1 MAISA
6 NLILLP
12 SFGGLVYTSFTKMED
27 MYCKSRYDAYYRDL
41 DEAKS
46 ACDAD
51 ARCFGINDKRCD
63 GIKEDGSINTSG
75 NWFRKCFH
83 EKNDEKH
90 ESNINTCVYVKG
102 NYKYTHSPHIYIYI
116 YIYIVVK

>member
-1 MAISA
+1 MAISG
-6 NLILLP
+6 NLILLL
-12 SFGGLVYTSFTKMED
+12 SFGGLVYTSFTKVED
-27 MYCKSRYDAYYRDL
+27 MYCKSRYDSYYRDL
-41 DEAKS
+41 DEAKT

-83 EKNDEKH
+83 ENNDEKH
-90 ESNINTCVYVKG
+90 WKI
-102 NYKYTHSPHIYIYI
+102 PYI
-116 YIYIVVK
+116 